1 MFRGAASTRLRS
13 RRLAP
18 SDGFRAGPPLAHL
31 TSFSFSDLRRGRL
44 GSPRLDGWTWS
55 AILIAAALSAPI
67 LIVLAHLATPRIEV
81 WRHLAQT
88 TLGGYVLTSFGLLL
102 GVCAGAA
109 TIGVATAWL
118 VSMCRFPGRRIFEW
132 ALLTPMAAPA
142 YVLAYTYAGL
152 LDVAGPVQGF
162 LRATTGLSVGQ
173 YWFPEIRSL
182 GGAIAMLTLVLYPY
196 VYLLVRAAFLNQ
208 SVCALEVARTLG
220 HGPWRSFWR
229 VALPLARPALAGGV
243 ALVGMETL
251 NDFGTIQHFA
261 VDAFTT
267 GIYRAWF
274 GLGDPTAA
282 AQLGGLLMLF
292 ILALLLLERS
302 SRGDARYHH
311 TSPRHRALPRFAL
324 SPFAALLAM
333 LACFLPILL
342 GFLLPCS
349 VMLAWAIET
358 APQVID
364 ARFWGFARNSLTLS
378 AATALIAM
386 ALALLL
392 AYGLRLSRSPLL
404 RSAVRVATLGYAA
417 PGAVVA
423 IGLLIAFGWA
433 DRALSSLFELFGA
446 APGVIIG
453 GSVVALIYAYVVRFL
468 AVSMNAAEA
477 GLAKVTPALDGAAR
491 TLGEGYFGVLRRVH
505 APMLRG
511 SLLAGGL
518 LVFVDTMKEL
528 PATMILRPFNFDT
541 LAVRS
546 FQFARDEL
554 LREASSPGLAI
565 VLAGILPVILLAR
578 AMDRSRPGHSA

>member
-1 MFRGAASTRLRS
+1 MTSTF
-13 RRLAP
+13 LA
-18 SDGFRAGPPLAHL
+18 
-31 TSFSFSDLRRGRL
+31 DLRRRRFPL
-44 GSPRLDGWTWS
+44 PALDGWTLS
-55 AILIAAALSAPI
+55 AIIIALALSSPV
-67 LIVLAHLATPRIEV
+67 LIVLGHLAAPRIEV

-88 TLGGYVLTSFGLLL
+88 ALGGYVVTSLSLLV

-109 TIGVATAWL
+109 VIGVGTAWL
-118 VSMCRFPGRRIFEW
+118 VSMHRFPGRRIFEW

-152 LDVAGPVQGF
+152 LDVAGPAQSF
-162 LRATTGLSVGQ
+162 LRTATGLSVGE

-220 HGPWRSFWR
+220 HGPWLSFWR

-251 NDFGTIQHFA
+251 NDFGAIQHFA
-261 VDAFTT
+261 VDAFTS

-282 AQLGGLLMLF
+282 AQLGGVLMLF
-292 ILALLLLERS
+292 ILGLLLLERA

-324 SPFAALLAM
+324 SPAGAVMAVA
-333 LACFLPILL
+333 ACFLPILF
-342 GFLLPCS
+342 GFLLPCG
-349 VMLAWAIET
+349 VMLVWAIET
-358 APQVID
+358 APEVID

-378 AATALIAM
+378 AATAAIAM
-386 ALALLL
+386 GVALIL

-404 RSAVRVATLGYAA
+404 RSAVRVAVLGYAA

-433 DRALSSLFELFGA
+433 DRLLSGLLGLFGG
-446 APGVIIG
+446 APGLIVS
-453 GSVVALIYAYVVRFL
+453 GSVAALLYAYVVRFL
-468 AVSMNAAEA
+468 AVSVNAAEA

-565 VLAGILPVILLAR
+565 VLAGLLPVILLAR

>member
-1 MFRGAASTRLRS
+1 MDRWT
-13 RRLAP
+13 LA
-18 SDGFRAGPPLAHL
+18 
-31 TSFSFSDLRRGRL
+31 
-44 GSPRLDGWTWS
+44 
-55 AILIAAALSAPI
+55 AILIALALSAPV
-67 LIVLAHLATPRIEV
+67 LIVLAHLATPRFEV
-81 WRHLAQT
+81 WGHLART
-88 TLGGYVLTSFGLLL
+88 ALGGYVTTSITLLV
-102 GVCAGAA
+102 GVCFGAA
-109 TIGVATAWL
+109 VIGVATAWL

-152 LDVAGPVQGF
+152 LDVAGPVQSF
-162 LRATTGLSVGQ
+162 LRATTGLSVREL
-173 YWFPEIRSL
+173 WFPEIRSL

-196 VYLLVRAAFLNQ
+196 VYLLVRTAFLSQ

-229 VALPLARPALAGGV
+229 VALPLARPALAAGV

-251 NDFGTIQHFA
+251 NDFGAIQHFA

-274 GLGDPTAA
+274 GLGDPMAA
-282 AQLGGLLMLF
+282 AQLGGLMMLF
-292 ILALLLLERS
+292 ILCLLLLERG
-302 SRGDARYHH
+302 SRGNARYHH
-311 TSPRHRALPRFAL
+311 TSPRHRALPRFKL
-324 SPFAALLAM
+324 SPGAAILAM
-333 LACFLPILL
+333 LTCLLPILL
-342 GFLLPCS
+342 GFLLPCG
-349 VMLAWAIET
+349 VMLYWAIET
-358 APQVID
+358 APEVID
-364 ARFWGFARNSLTLS
+364 QRFWGFAGNSLMLS
-378 AATALIAM
+378 AGTAAIAMTLALI
-386 ALALLL
+386 L

-404 RSAVRVATLGYAA
+404 RSAVRVAVLGYAA

-423 IGLLIAFGWA
+423 IGLLLAFGWV
-433 DRALSSLFELFGA
+433 DRAIDWILAPFGGA
-446 APGVIIG
+446 SGLIIS
-453 GSVVALIYAYVVRFL
+453 GSIAALIYAYVVRFL
-468 AVSMNAAEA
+468 AVSLNAAES

-491 TLGEGYFGVLRRVH
+491 TLGEGYLGVLRRIH

-554 LREASSPGLAI
+554 LREAATPGLAI
-565 VLAGILPVILLAR
+565 VLTGILPVILLAR
-578 AMDRSRPGHSA
+578 AMDRSRPGHSRS

>member
-1 MFRGAASTRLRS
+1 MALAVALAMAAPVLIVLGH
-13 RRLAP
+13 LA
-18 SDGFRAGPPLAHL
+18 A
-31 TSFSFSDLRRGRL
+31 
-44 GSPRLDGWTWS
+44 PRLDVWM
-55 AILIAAALSAPI
+55 
-67 LIVLAHLATPRIEV
+67 HLARTV
-81 WRHLAQT
+81 
-88 TLGGYVLTSFGLLL
+88 LGGYVATSAALLIGVGLGTAL
-102 GVCAGAA
+102 
-109 TIGVATAWL
+109 IGVATAWL
-118 VSMCRFPGRRIFEW
+118 VTMCRFPGRRWFEW
-132 ALLTPMAAPA
+132 LLLTPMAAPA

-152 LDVAGPVQGF
+152 LDVAGPVQTF
-162 LRATTGLSVGQ
+162 LRAVTGLSVGA

-196 VYLLVRAAFLNQ
+196 VYLLVRAAFLDQ

-220 HGPWRSFWR
+220 HGPWRSFFR

-282 AQLGGLLMLF
+282 AQLGGILMLF
-292 ILALLLLERS
+292 IVALLFLERQ

-311 TSPRHRALPRFAL
+311 TSPRYRALPRFVL
-324 SPFAALLAM
+324 SPTASFMAM
-333 LACFLPILL
+333 LICFLPVLL

-349 VMLAWAIET
+349 VMLIWAVET
-358 APQVID
+358 AEVVFD
-364 ARFWGFARNSLTLS
+364 ARFWGFARNSVVLS
-378 AATALIAM
+378 GMTAAIAVS
-386 ALALLL
+386 LALLL
-392 AYGLRLSRSPLL
+392 AYGMRLSRSRLL
-404 RSAVRVATLGYAA
+404 RSAVRIATLGYAA

-423 IGLLIAFGWA
+423 IGLLLAFGWT
-433 DRALSSLFELFGA
+433 DRMLAAVTGLFAMAPSL
-446 APGVIIG
+446 IIG
-453 GSVVALIYAYVVRFL
+453 GSIAALIYAYVVRFL
-468 AVSMNAAEA
+468 AVAVNAAEA
-477 GLAKVTPALDGAAR
+477 GLSKVTPALDGAAR
-491 TLGEGYFGVLRRVH
+491 TLGEGSFGVLRRVH

-541 LAVRS
+541 LAIRS

-554 LREASSPGLAI
+554 LREASGPGLAI
-565 VLAGILPVILLAR
+565 VLAGILPVFLLAR
-578 AMDRSRPGHSA
+578 AMDQARPGSAVR

>member
-1 MFRGAASTRLRS
+1 
-13 RRLAP
+13 
-18 SDGFRAGPPLAHL
+18 
-31 TSFSFSDLRRGRL
+31 
-44 GSPRLDGWTWS
+44 LDGWTLT
-55 AILIAAALSAPI
+55 AIGIALALSAPV
-67 LIVLAHLATPRIEV
+67 LIVLAHLATPQIEV

-88 TLGGYVLTSFGLLL
+88 ALGGYLVTSLSLLV
-102 GVCAGAA
+102 GVCVSAA

-118 VSMCRFPGRRIFEW
+118 VSMCRFPGRRLFEW

-220 HGPWRSFWR
+220 HGPWRSFWY

-251 NDFGTIQHFA
+251 NDFGAIQHFA

-274 GLGDPTAA
+274 GLGDPMAA

-292 ILALLLLERS
+292 ILGLLLLERG

-324 SPFAALLAM
+324 SPGAAFLAI
-333 LACFLPILL
+333 LVCSLPILL
-342 GFLLPCS
+342 GFLLPCG
-349 VMLAWAIET
+349 VMLIWAIET
-358 APQVID
+358 APEVID
-364 ARFWGFARNSLTLS
+364 QRFWGFARNSLTLS
-378 AATALIAM
+378 AATAVIAM
-386 ALALLL
+386 ALALILT
-392 AYGLRLSRSPLL
+392 YGLRLSRSRLL
-404 RSAVRVATLGYAA
+404 RSAVRVAVLGYAA

-423 IGLLIAFGWA
+423 IGLLLAFGWA
-433 DRALSSLFELFGA
+433 DRTLAWFLGLFGGTPGLIVSGSIA
-446 APGVIIG
+446 A
-453 GSVVALIYAYVVRFL
+453 LLYAYVVRFL
-468 AVSMNAAEA
+468 AVSVNAAEA

-505 APMLRG
+505 APILRG

-554 LREASSPGLAI
+554 LREAAAPGLAI

-578 AMDRSRPGHSA
+578 AMDKSRPGHPTS